1 MAVEIDQ
8 VETFVAVVRGGG
20 FTKAASLLHL
30 SQPAVSRRLDLL
42 ERELGAPLFDRIR
55 SGAILTEAGRTFL
68 PHAEALLASMRDGL
82 DAVRA
87 LHQVDRGTIT
97 LALVGTLASTTLT
110 SCLQRFRDAHP
121 RVELRLR
128 TALSQEVSVLVRRGD
143 ATLGLRY
150 GGDPHPDMVSVGVY
164 DESMMVVC
172 SPRHPLARRRR
183 IEPSA
188 LGAERWVA
196 FPPRS
201 ESFYDPYPWSLQNR
215 LASWGL
221 SPAEIVPID
230 SLTAQKRMVEA
241 GFGLALLPESS
252 VDEELRTGTLRAMRI
267 AGKRV
272 AIPVFLLHRRGG
284 YLSGAARALMAE
296 LRAWPGVSAGSRVA
310 RRSRGP
316 RAPRLGP
323 LAPRTKRRR

>member
-1 MAVEIDQ
+1 MLMAVEVDQ
-8 VETFVAVVRGGG
+8 VETFVAIVRGGG

-42 ERELGAPLFDRIR
+42 ERELGAPLFERIR
-55 SGAILTEAGRTFL
+55 SGVTLTEAGRTFL
-68 PHAEALLASMRDGL
+68 PHAEGLLACMRDGF
-82 DAVRA
+82 DSVRA

-110 SCLQRFRDAHP
+110 GCLQRFRDAHP

-150 GGDPHPDMVSVGVY
+150 GGDPHPEMLSVGVY
-164 DESMMVVC
+164 DEPMMVVC
-172 SPRHPLARRRR
+172 SPRHRLARRRKVT
-183 IEPSA
+183 PSA
-188 LGAERWVA
+188 LGPERWVA
-196 FPPRS
+196 FPPRNDA
-201 ESFYDPYPWSLQNR
+201 FYEPYPWSLQNR
-215 LASWGL
+215 LAAWGL
-221 SPAEIVPID
+221 SPAEIIPID

-252 VDEELRTGTLRAMRI
+252 ADEELRGGTLREMRI

-272 AIPVFLLHRRGG
+272 TIPVVLIHRRRA
-284 YLSGAARALMAE
+284 YLSGAAKALMSE
-296 LRAWPGVSAGSRVA
+296 LAAWPTST
-310 RRSRGP
+310 RRTDSPPGRRRP
-316 RAPRLGP
+316 RARVGK
-323 LAPRTKRRR
+323 T

>member
-1 MAVEIDQ
+1 MLMTVEIDQ

-42 ERELGAPLFDRIR
+42 ERELGAPLFERIR
-55 SGAILTEAGRTFL
+55 SGVSLTEAGRTFL
-68 PHAEALLASMRDGL
+68 PHAEGLLACMHDGL
-82 DAVRA
+82 DSVRA

-110 SCLQRFRDAHP
+110 GCLQRFRDAHP

-150 GGDPHPDMVSVGVY
+150 GGDPHPDMLCVGVY
-164 DESMMVVC
+164 DEPMMVVC
-172 SPRHPLARRRR
+172 SPRHPLARRRSVK
-183 IEPSA
+183 PSA
-188 LGAERWVA
+188 LGPERWVA
-196 FPPRS
+196 FPPRNDAYY
-201 ESFYDPYPWSLQNR
+201 EPYPWSLQNR
-215 LASWGL
+215 LAGWGL
-221 SPAEIVPID
+221 SPAEIIPID

-252 VDEELRTGTLRAMRI
+252 VDEELRSGTLREMRI
-267 AGKRV
+267 AGKSV
-272 AIPVFLLHRRGG
+272 TIPVVLIHRRRG
-284 YLSGAARALMAE
+284 YLSGAAKALMTE
-296 LRAWPGVSAGSRVA
+296 LAAWPSRPASA
-310 RRSRGP
+310 RRSDRAPGLRRP
-316 RAPRLGP
+316 RPRLGK
-323 LAPRTKRRR
+323 T